1 MIYRIS
7 DFKYKDVI
15 NIKDGNCL
23 GAICDVEIESEKAEV
38 IAVVVRGR
46 FRFFGLFGKGEEFV
60 IAWDQVKVIGEDAL
74 TAARSRED
82 PNILDIA
89 RKTSYTEKAGKMAK
103 SSQKVLAF

>member
-46 FRFFGLFGKGEEFV
+46 FRFFGLFG
-60 IAWDQVKVIGEDAL
+60 
-74 TAARSRED
+74 R
-82 PNILDIA
+82 
-89 RKTSYTEKAGKMAK
+89 
-103 SSQKVLAF
+103 

>member
-7 DFKYKDVI
+7 DFKYKDVT

-60 IAWDQVKVIGEDAL
+60 IAWDQVKVIGEDA
-74 TAARSRED
+74 
-82 PNILDIA
+82 
-89 RKTSYTEKAGKMAK
+89 
-103 SSQKVLAF
+103 VLVCFDRRPEPRRPKYPRHHGEGELY

>member
-15 NIKDGNCL
+15 NFKDGNCL

-60 IAWDQVKVIGEDAL
+60 IAWDQVKVIGEDA
-74 TAARSRED
+74 
-82 PNILDIA
+82 
-89 RKTSYTEKAGKMAK
+89 
-103 SSQKVLAF
+103 VLVCFDRRPEPRRPKHPRHCAENELY

>member
-23 GAICDVEIESEKAEV
+23 GAICDVEIEREKAQV

-46 FRFFGLFGKGEEFV
+46 FRFFGFFGRSEEIV
-60 IAWDQVKVIGEDAL
+60 ISWDQVKVIGEDA
-74 TAARSRED
+74 
-82 PNILDIA
+82 
-89 RKTSYTEKAGKMAK
+89 
-103 SSQKVLAF
+103 VLVCFDRWPEPKHPRHDRNFDD